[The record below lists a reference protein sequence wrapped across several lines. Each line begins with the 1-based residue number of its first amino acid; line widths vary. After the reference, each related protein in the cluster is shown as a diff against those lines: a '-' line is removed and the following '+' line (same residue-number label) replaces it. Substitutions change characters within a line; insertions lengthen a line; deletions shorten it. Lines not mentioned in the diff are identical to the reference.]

1 MEKRDLYDKN
11 RNITGKTILKGE
23 QIPKDRY
30 IVVVLMFIQ
39 NSEGKFLIQKRSEA
53 KNGKY
58 ATTGGHPKTGE
69 TSIEGILTEVEEEIG
84 VKMNPKDLKLYFSG
98 RSEDER
104 VFWNDY
110 YIKMDIQN
118 LNDLKLQ
125 EAEVDSVEWLSENE
139 IVNLMK
145 QDKFFKNHYEEF
157 EILLNWLHNNHKRID
172 ERWGAIWKKSVY
184 AVGIKHYLRK

>member
-11 RNITGKTILKGE
+11 RNLTGETILKGE
-23 QIPKDRY
+23 QIPKNRY
-30 IVVVLMFIQ
+30 IVVVLVFIQ

-58 ATTGGHPKTGE
+58 ATTGGHPKAGE

-98 RSEDER
+98 RSENER
-104 VFWNDY
+104 VFWDDY

-118 LNDLKLQ
+118 
-125 EAEVDSVEWLSENE
+125 
-139 IVNLMK
+139 
-145 QDKFFKNHYEEF
+145 
-157 EILLNWLHNNHKRID
+157 
-172 ERWGAIWKKSVY
+172 
-184 AVGIKHYLRK
+184 